1 MQNRFLGY
9 CRLFLDL
16 NGEAGKILLYDG
28 IRGLVFQVSGWK
40 KSEKK
45 LFLLKGGEYV
55 LGILVTLWWIV
66 ASK

>member
-1 MQNRFLGY
+1 MQNRFMGY

-45 LFLLKGGEYV
+45 
-55 LGILVTLWWIV
+55 IV
-66 ASK
+66 PTQRR